1 MSNYANV
8 NPDSL
13 KKINADI
20 QKLMTQLE
28 STKKEM
34 QASCEESYRGG
45 NRDVQFE
52 KVRACITNSE
62 DQMIKLKN
70 FMTKYTD
77 YLHKQE
83 NVIRKHLD
91 KKGPKIN

>member
-1 MSNYANV
+1 MTNYANV

-20 QKLMTQLE
+20 KNLMAQLE
-28 STKKEM
+28 HTKREM
-34 QASCEESYRGG
+34 QDSCEKSYLGG

-62 DQMIKLKN
+62 DQMIKLKD
-70 FMTKYTD
+70 FMTRYTD

-83 NVIRKHLD
+83 NVIREYLD